1 MTASGRLQ
9 PVAWMYT
16 RWLELTHTGLSSIS
30 SSLNENVMNFRFLL
44 ALWALCFSTAAADE
58 TADNEREAH
67 SQNASMLRESFE
79 RPLQM
84 ELLRSGLTPRNT
96 EIAAQNLLNSLIE
109 CWNSD
114 RNEVTTAE
122 PEVTIVQL
130 GGQTIATYK
139 TPCMNEFLADV
150 DDVTR

>member
-1 MTASGRLQ
+1 MS
-9 PVAWMYT
+9 
-16 RWLELTHTGLSSIS
+16 
-30 SSLNENVMNFRFLL
+30 FRFFL
-44 ALWALCFSTAAADE
+44 AFWALFFSTAAADE
-58 TADNEREAH
+58 TTDSEREAH
-67 SQNASMLRESFE
+67 SQNASMLRESFG
-79 RPLQM
+79 RPLQV
-84 ELLRSGLTPRNT
+84 ELLRSGLTPKNA

-122 PEVTIVQL
+122 LEVTTVPL